1 LALSVNKAVGYYN
14 YFMLTDA
21 LKSLNGPVLITGHTG
36 FKGSW
41 LSLLLNHLGIEHF
54 GYSLE
59 AEEDSLYR
67 RVNLESMSKG
77 VVGDIRDLE
86 NLSKVIKD
94 VRPSLVIHL
103 AAQSLVLKSYQEPLE
118 TFQTNA
124 MGTANVL
131 KAAFDTPSVEIVLVI
146 TTDKVYRNDN
156 TGRRFVESD
165 PLEGKDPYSA
175 SKVAAESVC
184 AAWQQ
189 ISKISGGPK
198 VIVARAGNV
207 IGGGDFAADRIIP
220 DIIRGVI
227 TSQSTI
233 IRNPH
238 ATRPWQ
244 HVLDPLAGYLLY
256 LEGTLQKK
264 INHQALNFGPLE
276 ASLQVSEILDV
287 GRRVFGDKANI
298 VVKEEIGNREAK
310 ALELDAS
317 LANQTL
323 LWSPKWNQKEAI
335 NDTFTWWKTV
345 LKDPR
350 DAYNNCLRDIDSL
363 IATLQR

>member
-1 LALSVNKAVGYYN
+1 MVG
-14 YFMLTDA
+14 DE
-21 LKSLNGPVLITGHTG
+21 LKRLNGPIFITGHTG

-59 AEEDSLYR
+59 AEEDSLYKR
-67 RVNLESMSKG
+67 ANLERVSSG

-94 VRPSLVIHL
+94 VRPSVVIHL

-175 SKVAAESVC
+175 SKVAAEAVC

-198 VIVARAGNV
+198 VVVARAGNV

-256 LEGTLQKK
+256 LEGTRQKK
-264 INHQALNFGPLE
+264 MNHQALNFGPLE
-276 ASLQVSEILDV
+276 ASLEVSEILDV
-287 GRRVFGDKANI
+287 GRRVFGDRASI

-323 LWSPKWNQKEAI
+323 LWSPKWSQKEAI
-335 NDTFTWWKTV
+335 NDTFTWWKSV

-350 DAYNNCLRDIDSL
+350 DAYDNCLRDIDSL